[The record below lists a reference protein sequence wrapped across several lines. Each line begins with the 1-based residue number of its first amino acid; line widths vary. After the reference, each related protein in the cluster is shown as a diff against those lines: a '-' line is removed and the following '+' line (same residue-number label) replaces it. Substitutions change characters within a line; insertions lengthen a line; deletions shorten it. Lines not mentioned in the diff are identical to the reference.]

1 MCIKSM
7 RMIILHNTVNEV
19 CAPHP
24 DPVRGSSRTPGH
36 QELGVGGAGHSG
48 SRCANKHLA
57 H

>member
-1 MCIKSM
+1 M

-36 QELGVGGAGHSG
+36 QELGVGVGG
-48 SRCANKHLA
+48 CWTQWKQMCK
-57 H
+57 